1 MNRRDPEAR
10 MSVLGHLREARR
22 RVLWA
27 LVGVVAGAI
36 GGWFLVDPVM
46 DFMLAPL
53 HEIAG
58 PKTQIN
64 FQTIGAAFDLK
75 LQISIWLG
83 VLISSPWW
91 IFQIL
96 AFVAPGLKRREK
108 RWLALFGVA
117 GIALF
122 AAGAACGVWVAPKAV
137 SILQSF
143 VPDGAYSLILASSYV
158 TFYMRLVIAFGISF
172 LAPEVLVMLGALGL
186 VSAKTM
192 LKGWRWA
199 TMIAFIFA
207 GVANPLP
214 SPWPMVVQALILL
227 GLYFLAVLITWLLQR
242 GRRPV
247 VESGEKKIDY
257 KEKNV

>member
-1 MNRRDPEAR
+1 
-10 MSVLGHLREARR
+10 MSILGHLREARR

-27 LVGVVAGAI
+27 LVGIVVGAI
-36 GGWFLVDPVM
+36 GGWFLVDPVLN
-46 DFMLAPL
+46 FMLEPL
-53 HEIAG
+53 REIAG

-83 VLISSPWW
+83 ILIASPWW

-96 AFVAPGLKRREK
+96 AFVAPGLKRSEK
-108 RWLALFGVA
+108 RWLAFFGIAGVVLFVA
-117 GIALF
+117 GSAT
-122 AAGAACGVWVAPKAV
+122 GVWVAPKAV
-137 SILQSF
+137 TILQSF

-172 LAPEVLVMLGALGL
+172 LTPEVLVMLGALDL
-186 VSAKTM
+186 LSAKSM

-227 GLYFLAVLITWLLQR
+227 ALYFLAVVVTWLLQR
-242 GRRPV
+242 RRADQKTSDPQR
-247 VESGEKKIDY
+247 KKLDY
-257 KEKNV
+257 TKE